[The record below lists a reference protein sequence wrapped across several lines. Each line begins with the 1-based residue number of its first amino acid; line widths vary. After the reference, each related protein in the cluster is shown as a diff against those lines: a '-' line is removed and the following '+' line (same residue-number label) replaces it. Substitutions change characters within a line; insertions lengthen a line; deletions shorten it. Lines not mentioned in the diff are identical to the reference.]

1 MSNFLK
7 HALKAAEES
16 AIIIK
21 DYFKKI
27 DYVYQKNKNYR
38 DLVSEVDSLSE
49 QKILEILKE
58 KFTHHNFL
66 AEESGFEN
74 NGSDYTWIIDP
85 LDGTVNYTR
94 GIKMCAISLA
104 LKYKSQT
111 ILGIVYNP
119 FSEELYYASHK
130 KSAYLNGSKINVSN
144 NKKIRDCLIIGGL
157 SSDASKNNSKQFSAF
172 RKLNNKSL
180 GVLRIGTA
188 AYGLALLAK
197 GSVDVFFG
205 NGLKEWDVEA
215 GIHIVKKAKGEVICK
230 RIGSNSVNLICANN
244 KKILSEIKLII

>member
-215 GIHIVKKAKGEVICK
+215 GIYIVKQAKGKVIY
-230 RIGSNSVNLICANN
+230 
-244 KKILSEIKLII
+244 KKVQGPIFGDDIEEFL

>member
-38 DLVSEVDSLSE
+38 DLVSEVDNLSE

-66 AEESGFEN
+66 AEESGFED

-111 ILGIVYNP
+111 IL
-119 FSEELYYASHK
+119 
-130 KSAYLNGSKINVSN
+130 
-144 NKKIRDCLIIGGL
+144 
-157 SSDASKNNSKQFSAF
+157 
-172 RKLNNKSL
+172 
-180 GVLRIGTA
+180 
-188 AYGLALLAK
+188 
-197 GSVDVFFG
+197 
-205 NGLKEWDVEA
+205 
-215 GIHIVKKAKGEVICK
+215 
-230 RIGSNSVNLICANN
+230 
-244 KKILSEIKLII
+244 